1 MGITRYTTRTLHES
15 PSIYRS
21 IALSI
26 ALSIDRSLS
35 LSIYR
40 HASDSVHSGS
50 KEGPSLSH
58 STVGIG
64 FLRQLDPFGTW

>member
-26 ALSIDRSLS
+26 ALSIDLSLS

-40 HASDSVHSGS
+40 HAPPTRCTVARRR
-50 KEGPSLSH
+50 GPPSP
-58 STVGIG
+58 TA
-64 FLRQLDPFGTW
+64 R